1 MSVRD
6 IFSMPLW
13 MVTKHLTL
21 LSYSDRTSWEQTR
34 LLLWA
39 TMQVNSAK
47 KIDIK
52 KVLKFGWDETE
63 VIDTASIDNLRAKV
77 KLEEKRR
84 NG

>member
-1 MSVRD
+1 
-6 IFSMPLW
+6 
-13 MVTKHLTL
+13 
-21 LSYSDRTSWEQTR
+21 
-34 LLLWA
+34 
-39 TMQVNSAK
+39 MQVNSAK